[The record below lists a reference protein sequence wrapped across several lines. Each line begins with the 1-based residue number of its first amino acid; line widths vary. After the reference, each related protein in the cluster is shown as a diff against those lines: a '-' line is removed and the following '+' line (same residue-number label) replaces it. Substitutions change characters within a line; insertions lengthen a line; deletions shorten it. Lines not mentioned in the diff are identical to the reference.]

1 MKGLIITNAY
11 AKSEEYY
18 NQPERLRE
26 ELLKNGV
33 FTDILPLDTS
43 MCGISARGESIFN
56 LKDYDFCV
64 FYDKDPYAIQLI
76 EKSGLR
82 CFNTYEA
89 MSACDDKMLT
99 AIKLANFGIPM
110 PETYF
115 SPLCYVSSASVSTE
129 DISFLSD
136 RLGYPMI
143 VKECY
148 GSLGKG
154 VHLIRNENELKE
166 IAEKLKFM
174 PHLYQKYISESFGT
188 DIRAIVVGG
197 KFAGA
202 MKRISGG
209 DFRSNIASGGHGEIY
224 TADNS
229 LITLSEKIA
238 RVLKLDYCGID
249 FLLASD
255 GYVLCEVNSNAFF
268 REFEK
273 VTKINVAELY
283 AKHIVSSL

>member
-18 NQPERLRE
+18 NQPKRLRE
-26 ELLKNGV
+26 ELLKKGV
-33 FTDILPLDTS
+33 LTDISPLKTS
-43 MCGISARGESIFN
+43 MCGIFACGEPIFN
-56 LKDYDFCV
+56 LKGYDFCV

-76 EKSGLR
+76 EKSGIR

-99 AIKLANFGIPM
+99 AIKLAGCDIPM

-115 SPLCYVSSASVSTE
+115 SPLCYVSSASVSSE
-129 DISFLSD
+129 DISLLSAH
-136 RLGYPMI
+136 LGYPMI

-154 VHLIRNENELKE
+154 VHLIRDENELKE
-166 IAEKLKFM
+166 IAEKLKFI
-174 PHLYQKYISESFGT
+174 PHLYQKYIAESFGT

-202 MKRISGG
+202 MKRVSDG

-224 TADNS
+224 PADSS

-238 RVLKLDYCGID
+238 HALKLDYCGID
-249 FLLASD
+249 FLLGND

-268 REFEK
+268 KEFEK
-273 VTKINVAELY
+273 VTAINVAELY
-283 AKHIVSSL
+283 AKHIISSL

>member
-1 MKGLIITNAY
+1 
-11 AKSEEYY
+11 
-18 NQPERLRE
+18 
-26 ELLKNGV
+26 
-33 FTDILPLDTS
+33 
-43 MCGISARGESIFN
+43 
-56 LKDYDFCV
+56 
-64 FYDKDPYAIQLI
+64 
-76 EKSGLR
+76 
-82 CFNTYEA
+82 
-89 MSACDDKMLT
+89 
-99 AIKLANFGIPM
+99 
-110 PETYF
+110 
-115 SPLCYVSSASVSTE
+115 
-129 DISFLSD
+129 
-136 RLGYPMI
+136 
-143 VKECY
+143 
-148 GSLGKG
+148 
-154 VHLIRNENELKE
+154 
-166 IAEKLKFM
+166 M

-224 TADNS
+224 PADNS

-249 FLLASD
+249 FLLASG

-268 REFEK
+268 KEFEK

>member
-43 MCGISARGESIFN
+43 MCGISACGESIFN
-56 LKDYDFCV
+56 LKDYNFCV

-115 SPLCYVSSASVSTE
+115 SPLCYVSSASVSAE

-166 IAEKLKFM
+166 IAEKLKFT

-197 KFAGA
+197 KFDIPGFDIRQNPVQPRLDRVVVLFCQNPAICQHLRVRLRA
-202 MKRISGG
+202 CDILLVKPLVKG
-209 DFRSNIASGGHGEIY
+209 DRCVKIVDKLVGRFLEASCPKFHNL
-224 TADNS
+224 TS
-229 LITLSEKIA
+229 
-238 RVLKLDYCGID
+238 
-249 FLLASD
+249 
-255 GYVLCEVNSNAFF
+255 
-268 REFEK
+268 
-273 VTKINVAELY
+273 
-283 AKHIVSSL
+283 